1 MCERHKN
8 LKGEIVKRFKKLA
21 KLLTIALA
29 TSLVAAICVA
39 MSACSGSEKTLT
51 GSYSKHSYGA
61 ITTGVEWYVVTS
73 YQLDLF
79 SAETYVL
86 SYKIDL
92 FGTDYEGRGFEEV
105 VTTGNYS
112 SVASADGDASHLDVT
127 LEQANSV
134 SYNINGK
141 LATIVKMAFNKT
153 GGSAF
158 VLNSERWNSTMT
170 SNYALMQDEGVTF
183 GSDDEAKNA
192 FMDTYGMGYTITIEE
207 PALEEANTS
216 LNAQIVS
223 IEADEDTTLL
233 FMAQGLLAL

>member
-1 MCERHKN
+1 M
-8 LKGEIVKRFKKLA
+8 
-21 KLLTIALA
+21 
-29 TSLVAAICVA
+29 
-39 MSACSGSEKTLT
+39 
-51 GSYSKHSYGA
+51 
-61 ITTGVEWYVVTS
+61 
-73 YQLDLF
+73 
-79 SAETYVL
+79 
-86 SYKIDL
+86 
-92 FGTDYEGRGFEEV
+92 
-105 VTTGNYS
+105 
-112 SVASADGDASHLDVT
+112 ASADGDASHLDVT

-141 LATIVKMAFNKT
+141 LPTIVKMAFNKT